1 MVSFCS
7 FQISFPNTCTVLIF
21 CIAGLLFLCLEHV
34 EHWERIASR
43 WRPAFSSHLISRVTG
58 HWGFGTTR
66 AVSWSVVGR
75 RLSVRRKTRKRKL
88 ARLKTKLGLPDLEQA
103 KAAVLASLRS
113 RESQRSYQ
121 HSIDEFVAWYCSAPR
136 LSFNKTVVTR
146 YRIHLEDRQLAPG
159 TVNVRLAAVR
169 RLAYEAADTGLLS
182 PDLAA
187 GIRRVKS
194 SKKLGMRLGN
204 WLTAVE
210 ARTLWQLPD
219 TTTLKGKR
227 DRAILALLLGCG
239 LRRRELTELTMSH
252 LQRREDH
259 WAILDLVGKAGHVRT
274 IPVPDWVK
282 RTIDTWLMAASIAD
296 GRLFRRVCRTGTVW
310 GDYMTEKVVWHVVR
324 QYARKLG
331 VAKLA
336 PHDLRRSCARLCH
349 SSGGEL
355 EQIQFLLGHVS
366 VQTTEKYLGCKQRL
380 HEAVNDVIG
389 IEPGP

>member
-182 PDLAA
+182 PELAA
-187 GIRRVKS
+187 GIRRVKG
-194 SKKLGMRLGN
+194 SKKLGVRLGN
-204 WLTAVE
+204 WLTVEE
-210 ARTLWQLPD
+210 ARALWQIPNAHS
-219 TTTLKGKR
+219 LKGKR
-227 DRAILALLLGCG
+227 DRAILAVLLGCG
-239 LRRRELTELTMSH
+239 LRRGELIDLAFDH
-252 LQRREDH
+252 IQRREDH
-259 WAILDLVGKAGHVRT
+259 WAIVDLIGKAGHVRT
-274 IPVPDWVK
+274 VPMPEWVK
-282 RTIDTWLMAASIAD
+282 GTIDVWMNAAGIRE
-296 GRLFRRVCRTGTVW
+296 GKLFRCVSRKGTVW
-310 GDYMTEKVVWHVVR
+310 GAEITEKVVWHVVKE
-324 QYARKLG
+324 YARKLG
-331 VAKLA
+331 VSKLA

-349 SSGGEL
+349 SAGGEL
-355 EQIQFLLGHVS
+355 EQIQFLLGHLS

-380 HEAVNDVIG
+380 REAVNDKIG